1 MLIPRKL
8 LSFALTLLAMGSIAH
23 AQQQE
28 QSFMDRLKRKPVMA
42 DGTDLKSRLSRSPN
56 SNLTY
61 DTNQSAFGSR
71 SISTSKVAKTGEF
84 NTRTFLSRE
93 YISKPYGGSEKRSW
107 FASLLF
113 PAKSANTSGKYEIP
127 NAGTQYG
134 TKESPTREARD
145 AGKVAGTNAFAQTD
159 LPYLK
164 RNRFDTSIKAAPPQN
179 KTLGYTGDLRPMTI
193 DDVRELL
200 NKNK

>member
-1 MLIPRKL
+1 MLNPLKL
-8 LSFALTLLAMGSIAH
+8 LSFALMLLAMGSMAH

-28 QSFMDRLKRKPVMA
+28 QSFMNRLKRKPTVE
-42 DGTDLKSRLSRSPN
+42 GTDLKARIERGPN

-61 DTNQSAFGSR
+61 DTNQSAFGSH
-71 SISTSKVAKTGEF
+71 SISTTKVAKTGEF
-84 NTRTFLSRE
+84 NTRTVLSRE
-93 YISKPYGGSEKRSW
+93 FISKPYGGTEKRSR
-107 FASLLF
+107 FANLLF
-113 PAKSANTSGKYEIP
+113 PAKSASTTGKYEIP

-134 TKESPTREARD
+134 TKDAPTREARD

-164 RNRFDTSIKAAPPQN
+164 RNRFDTSIKAAPPQD
-179 KTLGYTGDLRPMTI
+179 KTFGYSGDLRPMTI